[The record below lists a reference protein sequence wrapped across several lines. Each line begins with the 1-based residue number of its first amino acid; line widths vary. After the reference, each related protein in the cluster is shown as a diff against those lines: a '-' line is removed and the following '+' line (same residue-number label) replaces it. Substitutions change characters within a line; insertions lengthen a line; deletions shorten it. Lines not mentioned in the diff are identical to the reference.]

1 MMAAK
6 ENDSNEARAARRR
19 QTLLLSVVMLVGL
32 GSAAA
37 LNRWQEVRRPPVD
50 PALEEE
56 NLYVTGGAA
65 RRMSLSFNGL
75 IADWYWMRSL
85 QYVGR
90 KVIKQG
96 DKFSFNDLGGLD
108 LRLLYPL
115 LDTATTLDPQF
126 IPVYE
131 YGAVVLP
138 SINDE
143 HAIKLLEKGIE
154 SNPAEW
160 RLYHHLGY
168 IYWQRDD
175 YQTAA
180 AKYAAGAEQPNAPA
194 WMRAMSARMLAEGG
208 SRATAREIYQRMY
221 DEADD
226 ETIKRM
232 AELRLAQITSFEER
246 DRIRKVLKEYQA
258 RQGRCASDWRE
269 VANALRAAGLKVDR
283 NTGAPLDPADTPYLL
298 FKDQCDVDLD
308 PKSIVPYK

>member
-1 MMAAK
+1 MRTQAVD
-6 ENDSNEARAARRR
+6 DSEARGARRR
-19 QTLLLSVVMLVGL
+19 ATLLLALLVVAGL

-37 LNRWQEVRRPPVD
+37 LTRWLEVRRPPAD
-50 PALEEE
+50 PAVEEE
-56 NLYVTGGAA
+56 NLYLTGGAA

-75 IADWYWMRSL
+75 VADWYWMRSL

-90 KVIKQG
+90 KVISQG
-96 DKFSFNDLGGLD
+96 DKFSFSHLGDLE

-138 SINDE
+138 AVNDE
-143 HAIKLLEKGIE
+143 HAVKLLEKGVGH
-154 SNPAEW
+154 NPSEW
-160 RLYHHLGY
+160 RLFHHLGY
-168 IYWQRDD
+168 IYWQRGD

-180 AKYAAGAEQPNAPA
+180 ARYAAGAELAGAPP

-208 SRATAREIYQRMY
+208 SRGTAREIYQRMY

-226 ETIKRM
+226 ETIRRM

-246 DRIRKVLKEYQA
+246 DTVRKVLKGYQA
-258 RQGRCASDWRE
+258 RQGRCANEWRE
-269 VANALRAAGLKVDR
+269 VAQALRAAGLKVDAG
-283 NTGAPLDPADTPYLL
+283 TGAPLDPAGTPYVLI
-298 FKDQCDVDLD
+298 KEECDVDLD
-308 PKSIVPYK
+308 PKSVVPYK